1 LSSFF
6 YLCYFPGSK
15 DDDVDLDLTQFSF
28 TNLSYLQEKNKNLI
42 DKARKGQTL
51 GSEKA
56 TTHSDSKKGP
66 KIAQT
71 TTTPSS
77 NNQKSK

>member
-1 LSSFF
+1 LF
-6 YLCYFPGSK
+6 LCFLGSK

-51 GSEKA
+51 DSEKPIP
-56 TTHSDSKKGP
+56 HSSDSKKEL

-71 TTTPSS
+71 TTPNSS